1 MKIIKNYKTVTGRNL
16 ENLEKLVL
24 IVNRKTEQSA
34 VDVTCVSTEVLVLI
48 VSQNAT
54 EISHHR

>member
-1 MKIIKNYKTVTGRNL
+1 MKIIKNYKTVTDR
-16 ENLEKLVL
+16 NLEKLVL